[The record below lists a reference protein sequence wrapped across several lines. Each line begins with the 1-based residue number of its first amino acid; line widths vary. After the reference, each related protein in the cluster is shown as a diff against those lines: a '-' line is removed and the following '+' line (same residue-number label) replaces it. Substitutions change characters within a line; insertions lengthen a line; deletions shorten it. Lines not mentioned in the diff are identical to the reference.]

1 MSQCIDGFKHVCS
14 SFFRC
19 FDIDIYKQS
28 GGLGDPELLAR
39 ETVCMLS
46 ASFPSYFSFHALIFV
61 PLVDAL
67 CYEECKSFFL
77 YFDH

>member
-46 ASFPSYFSFHALIFV
+46 ASFPSFFALFFV
-61 PLVDAL
+61 Q
-67 CYEECKSFFL
+67 L
-77 YFDH
+77 YDDSKARYSSS